1 MRAGV
6 RVVVPVDLA
15 HQLPGGRQGVGEAHV
30 RVDQVGVRPVA
41 HVGQV
46 FEVVGE
52 GEAAD
57 PARAPREV
65 VGVAHRAAVVVLRVF
80 VLLLDV
86 GEAGLLVEGPLARE
100 VVLRAVQPLV
110 AEAGAEAVA
119 VLEVVDAV
127 ALVLAVQVGVDLG
140 RPEVVELRAEF
151 DAVLGLLLVVARRA
165 VLGEVVAEATRV
177 AVLVPAAGRVRRQGD
192 LLARRVAAR
201 GRAAEVDG
209 AVPGLGL
216 GVDGLDALHVERPAR
231 EGVGA
236 VLEGHD
242 ALRRRPVDV
251 LDRVRLAHVVR
262 LERDLVPHDPHD
274 LARQAGPALEDDRIG
289 RNGPRTRH
297 RARARRDSSH
307 RHHPFNLSA

>member
-1 MRAGV
+1 M
-6 RVVVPVDLA
+6 
-15 HQLPGGRQGVGEAHV
+15 
-30 RVDQVGVRPVA
+30 
-41 HVGQV
+41 
-46 FEVVGE
+46 
-52 GEAAD
+52 
-57 PARAPREV
+57 
-65 VGVAHRAAVVVLRVF
+65 GVAHRAAVVVLRVF
-80 VLLLDV
+80 VFFLDV

-100 VVLRAVQPLV
+100 VVFGAVQPLV

-151 DAVLGLLLVVARRA
+151 DAVLGLLLAVARRA
-165 VLGEVVAEATRV
+165 ALGEVVAEAARI
-177 AVLVPAAGRVRRQGD
+177 AVLLPAAGRVRREGD

-251 LDRVRLAHVVR
+251 LDRVRLGRLQRRDLARGDLHLAHVVR

-297 RARARRDSSH
+297 RARARHDSSH